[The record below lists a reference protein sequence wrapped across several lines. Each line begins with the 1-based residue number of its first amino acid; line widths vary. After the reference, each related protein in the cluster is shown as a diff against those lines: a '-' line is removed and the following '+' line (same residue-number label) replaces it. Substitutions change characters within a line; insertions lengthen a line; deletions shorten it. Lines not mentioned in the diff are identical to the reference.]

1 MDDTRKTLQYCVE
14 ELIKVNKPAAVA
26 VAVVHNKVKKKLGK
40 IPDGVAYFAGEEI
53 PDIWT
58 NYPWDA
64 SAENHDI
71 FEHERIAR
79 ECQQG
84 GELAQK
90 SSRQLIL
97 AMVISALVISALSI
111 AVGLKMNLISKN

>member
-1 MDDTRKTLQYCVE
+1 
-14 ELIKVNKPAAVA
+14 LIKVNKPAAVA

-64 SAENHDI
+64 SAENLDI

-79 ECQQG
+79 ECMHG
-84 GELAQK
+84 GDLAEKIPWQF
-90 SSRQLIL
+90 IL
-97 AMVISALVISALSI
+97 VMVICALAV
-111 AVGLKMNLISKN
+111 AVGVKTTFISKN